1 MSKTRKYVAPMARLT
16 VFIGVVCAV
25 LLYVDY
31 RVAKASVM
39 EKLLGIGQRMAPF
52 LDDAHGT
59 ERPREVHMNGVR
71 LWVAAG
77 HTDHSPSEVRRWYAE
92 RYAGKGTMTDVITEE
107 LKKAQILPPS
117 VNGLSQASFGDE
129 NIGGMAAIDAGNG
142 LNIRSLQ
149 PLVMKL
155 ASGKIGEV
163 GHLRYLYFEK
173 LANGGT
179 RYLTVWTD
187 DQFDLTKFL
196 PSGSDDA
203 PGRDIE
209 GVPRYPGAVR
219 VLAADERGR
228 AAQMAVYNGQGSTEG
243 GTMFYQARMRTLG
256 WEEDPRFSRVAR
268 EQGLHSLRF
277 MNQKGHEVVV
287 DLAADERRGDGLTIT
302 LLQLH

>member
-1 MSKTRKYVAPMARLT
+1 MSRTRKYMAPIARLT
-16 VFIGVVCAV
+16 VFVGVVCAV

-52 LDDAHGT
+52 LDNAR
-59 ERPREVHMNGVR
+59 EVEPPREVHMNGVR

-77 HTDHSPSEVRRWYAE
+77 HTDHSPSEVRSWYAE
-92 RYAGKGTMTDVITEE
+92 RYAGKGTMTDVLTEE
-107 LKKAQILPPS
+107 LKKAKILPPS
-117 VNGLSQASFGDE
+117 VTGLSQASFGDD

-142 LNIRSLQ
+142 LNIRALQ

-155 ASGKIGEV
+155 AAGKIGEV

-187 DQFDLTKFL
+187 DKFDLTKFL

-243 GTMFYQARMRTLG
+243 GKMFYQARMRTLG
-256 WEEDPRFSRVAR
+256 WQEDPWFGKYAR
-268 EQGLHSLRF
+268 EQSLNSMRF
-277 MNQKGHEVVV
+277 MNAKGHEVVV
-287 DLAADERRGDGLTIT
+287 DLAADERHGDGLTIT